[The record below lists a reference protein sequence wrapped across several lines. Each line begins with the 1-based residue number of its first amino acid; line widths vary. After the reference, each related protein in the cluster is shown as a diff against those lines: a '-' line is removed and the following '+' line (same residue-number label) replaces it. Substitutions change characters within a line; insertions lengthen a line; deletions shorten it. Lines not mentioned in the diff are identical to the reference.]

1 MDVYFESAALAALC
15 NSERRLAERWGSVA
29 GRAVGRR
36 LLEVGATAS
45 AHLDRLPRAVVS
57 RSRRGETR
65 IDFGDIAITGV
76 IRTEGG
82 QDGEGETLVVTS
94 IEVEGGVQR

>member
-1 MDVYFESAALAALC
+1 MDVYFHSAALAALG

-36 LLEVGATAS
+36 LLEVGATDS
-45 AHLDRLPRAVVS
+45 AHLDRLPRAEVS
-57 RSRRGETR
+57 RNHHGETT

-76 IRTEGG
+76 ITAEGR
-82 QDGEGETLVVTS
+82 DGESLVVTS
-94 IEVEGGVQR
+94 IQVEGSVQR